1 MSNSIPSSG
10 TRDVPALGV
19 TPTQTV
25 GPFFA
30 PALLRDPWNVLTNDD
45 TVGQRIRVEGRVT
58 DGAGAPVPDAM
69 IEIWQANSYGRFN
82 HPRDTRNLPLDP
94 EFTGFGRSGTDDDG
108 IYWFE
113 TVKPGPVP
121 FNEASDQL
129 QAPHLSVTIHARG
142 MLNHSQTRLYFE
154 DEPSNDT
161 DPILAL
167 VPAARRATLIA
178 RRTADSDGAVD
189 DVVYRLDIVLQGQGE
204 TALLNI

>member
-1 MSNSIPSSG
+1 VSG
-10 TRDVPALGV
+10 ASTTAAGRGVPALGV

-30 PALLRDPWNVLTNDD
+30 PALLRDPWNVMTTDE
-45 TVGQRIRVEGRVT
+45 TAGQRIRVEGRVI

-69 IEIWQANSYGRFN
+69 IEVWQANAHGRFN
-82 HPRDTRNLPLDP
+82 HPRDTRTELPLDP

-108 IYWFE
+108 SYWFE

-121 FNEASDQL
+121 FKGGPGAGEL

-142 MLNHSQTRLYFE
+142 MLNHAQTRLYFE
-154 DEPSNDT
+154 DEAANDT

-167 VPAARRATLIA
+167 VPADRRSTLIA
-178 RRTADSDGAVD
+178 RRSVDEDG
-189 DVVYRLDIVLQGQGE
+189 VVYRLDIVLQGQGE
-204 TALLNI
+204 TVFLNI